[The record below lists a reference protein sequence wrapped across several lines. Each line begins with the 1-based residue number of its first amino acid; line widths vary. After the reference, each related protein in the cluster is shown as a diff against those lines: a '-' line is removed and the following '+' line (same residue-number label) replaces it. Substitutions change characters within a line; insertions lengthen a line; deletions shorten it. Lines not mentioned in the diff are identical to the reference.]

1 MALANFF
8 DKAALAASQVL
19 RGFDRAAF
27 QQQLEGSPVLLVFDG
42 AAVASPQG
50 RATIDLSAR
59 LLGRLYPCVV
69 LHPLDP
75 AAAAHV
81 PAVQVVLQAINP
93 AIALLAEQAPRVAL
107 VVGNTA
113 FDTASEAIPTY
124 YIGSSD
130 WIALFS
136 STAPVGSGDSGNP
149 FGAGAA
155 ACLGAANVFRTVFA
169 GALPNAPVDADIQ
182 LSLVTYDTAAPR
194 PSAEPA
200 WPAAVPFSD
209 TVLVGVGAI
218 GNGVLW
224 ALSQLPQA
232 RGTLEIVDHE
242 SVDLSNLQRYAL
254 ATQADVAVPKVH
266 LAVERLTCTGLTP
279 LPFKGTWGE
288 YLARRPDWQ
297 LARVAVAVDSAEAR
311 ISIQASLPHRLFNAW
326 TQSADL
332 GVSRHPDFLTTA
344 CLACLYTPKGERKSE
359 SVMVAESLGLPE
371 PEVREML
378 YRNTVVDPALADRI
392 AVANQAPVELL
403 RPFVGKP
410 LRAFYQETV
419 CGGVLLTTGAGQ
431 LNETPMAFQSAL
443 AGIMLAAELVIDDLG
458 LRPAGLPAT
467 TRIDLLHPLGNH
479 LNIPVQ
485 KRPGSR
491 CLCLDKHYQQAYQ
504 DKYSST
510 SSR

>member
-19 RGFDRAAF
+19 RNFDRAAF
-27 QQQLEGSPVLLVFDG
+27 QQQLEISPVLLAFDG

-69 LHPLDP
+69 VHALDP
-75 AAAAHV
+75 AAEAHV
-81 PAVQVVLQAINP
+81 RSVQALLQAINP
-93 AIALLAEQAPRVAL
+93 VIDLLAEQAIRVTL
-107 VVGNTA
+107 VVGSTA
-113 FDTASEAIPTY
+113 LDAAFGAMPTFY
-124 YIGSSD
+124 VGSSE

-136 STAPVGSGDSGNP
+136 PTAPVGSGNSGNP

-169 GALPNAPVDADIQ
+169 EALPNAPADADIQ
-182 LSLVTYDTAAPR
+182 LSLVSYDTAVPL
-194 PSAEPA
+194 PSTVPA
-200 WPAAVPFSD
+200 WPAVVPFSD
-209 TVLVGVGAI
+209 TVLVGAGAI
-218 GNGVLW
+218 GNGALW

-242 SVDLSNLQRYAL
+242 PVDLSNLQRYAL
-254 ATQADVAVPKVH
+254 ATQADVAVPKVY
-266 LAVERLTCTGLTP
+266 LAGELLTRTGLTP
-279 LPFKGTWGE
+279 LPYQGTWGE
-288 YLARRPDWQ
+288 YLGQRPDWH
-297 LARVAVAVDSAEAR
+297 LARVAVAVDSVEAR
-311 ISIQASLPHRLFNAW
+311 ISIQASLPQRLLNAW

-332 GVSRHPDFLTTA
+332 GISRHPDFLTTA

-359 SVMVAESLGLPE
+359 SVMVAESLNLPE
-371 PEVREML
+371 SEVREML
-378 YRNTVVDPALADRI
+378 YRSTVVDLALADRI
-392 AVANQAPVELL
+392 AAANQAPVELL
-403 RPFVGKP
+403 RPFVGKH

-443 AGIMLAAELVIDDLG
+443 AGIMLAAELVVEDLG
-458 LRPAGLPAT
+458 LRAGELPAT

-491 CLCLDKHYQQAYQ
+491 CICLDKHYQQAYR
-504 DKYSST
+504 DKYSAN
-510 SSR
+510 

>member
-19 RGFDRAAF
+19 RDFDRVAF
-27 QQQLEGSPVLLVFDG
+27 QQQLESSPVLLAFDG

-50 RATIDLSAR
+50 RATIDLAAR

-69 LHPLDP
+69 VHPLDP

-81 PAVQVVLQAINP
+81 NAVQAVLQAINP
-93 AIALLAEQAPRVAL
+93 AIDFQATQARVAL

-113 FDTASEAIPTY
+113 LDDALGAIPTFY
-124 YIGSSD
+124 VGSSD

-136 STAPVGSGDSGNP
+136 STAPVGSGESGNP

-155 ACLGAANVFRTVFA
+155 ACLGVANVFRTVFA
-169 GALPNAPVDADIQ
+169 GALPNAQPDTDIQ
-182 LSLVTYDTAAPR
+182 LSLLTYATPTPW
-194 PSAEPA
+194 PSTEPG
-200 WPAAVPFSD
+200 WPAVVTFSD
-209 TVLVGVGAI
+209 TVLVGAGAI

-242 SVDLSNLQRYAL
+242 PIDISNLQRYAL
-254 ATQADVAVPKVH
+254 ATQADVAVPKVY
-266 LAVERLTCTGLTP
+266 LAVERLTRMGLTP
-279 LPFKGTWGE
+279 RPFKGMWGE
-288 YLARRPDWQ
+288 YLAQRPDWK

-311 ISIQASLPHRLFNAW
+311 ISIQASLPQRLFNAW

-332 GVSRHPDFLTTA
+332 GISRHLDFLTTA
-344 CLACLYTPKGERKSE
+344 CLACLYMPKGERKSE
-359 SVMVAESLGLPE
+359 SVMVAESLSLPE
-371 PEVREML
+371 AEVREML
-378 YRNTVVDPALADRI
+378 YRGTVVDLALAERI
-392 AVANQAPVELL
+392 AAANQAPVELL

-410 LRAFYQETV
+410 IRAFYQETV
-419 CGGVLLTTGAGQ
+419 CGGVLLTTGTGQ

-443 AGIMLAAELVIDDLG
+443 AGIMLAAELVVDDLG
-458 LRPAGLPAT
+458 LRTAELPAT

-479 LNIPVQ
+479 LNIPFQ

-491 CLCLDKHYQQAYQ
+491 CICLDKHYQQAYQ
-504 DKYSST
+504 AKYPVA
-510 SSR
+510 

>member
-1 MALANFF
+1 
-8 DKAALAASQVL
+8 
-19 RGFDRAAF
+19 
-27 QQQLEGSPVLLVFDG
+27 
-42 AAVASPQG
+42 
-50 RATIDLSAR
+50 
-59 LLGRLYPCVV
+59 
-69 LHPLDP
+69 
-75 AAAAHV
+75 
-81 PAVQVVLQAINP
+81 
-93 AIALLAEQAPRVAL
+93 
-107 VVGNTA
+107 
-113 FDTASEAIPTY
+113 
-124 YIGSSD
+124 
-130 WIALFS
+130 
-136 STAPVGSGDSGNP
+136 
-149 FGAGAA
+149 
-155 ACLGAANVFRTVFA
+155 
-169 GALPNAPVDADIQ
+169 
-182 LSLVTYDTAAPR
+182 
-194 PSAEPA
+194 
-200 WPAAVPFSD
+200 
-209 TVLVGVGAI
+209 
-218 GNGVLW
+218 
-224 ALSQLPQA
+224 
-232 RGTLEIVDHE
+232 
-242 SVDLSNLQRYAL
+242 
-254 ATQADVAVPKVH
+254 
-266 LAVERLTCTGLTP
+266 
-279 LPFKGTWGE
+279 
-288 YLARRPDWQ
+288 
-297 LARVAVAVDSAEAR
+297 
-311 ISIQASLPHRLFNAW
+311 LPHRLFNAW

-467 TRIDLLHPLGNH
+467 TRFDLLHPLGNH
-479 LNIPVQ
+479 MNIPFQ